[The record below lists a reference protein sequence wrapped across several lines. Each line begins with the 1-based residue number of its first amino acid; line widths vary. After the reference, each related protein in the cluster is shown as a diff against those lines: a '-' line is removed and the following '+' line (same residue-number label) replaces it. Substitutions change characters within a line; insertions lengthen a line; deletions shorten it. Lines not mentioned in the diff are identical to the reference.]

1 MSERLSIGREA
12 FVSLSSMLIDF
23 SGLVEGFS
31 SPPHEVW

>member
-23 SGLVEGFS
+23 FRASRRIFQS
-31 SPPHEVW
+31 AS